1 MYNENKRKQWML
13 AIHFHTTSKDKKK
26 VHSVCAQVY
35 SFMTLSTGDVRKL
48 NKNDESGREI

>member
-1 MYNENKRKQWML
+1 MRSKGSNGCLQFTFILLPKIRKR
-13 AIHFHTTSKDKKK
+13 